1 MKTHEDNTYYTVDEL
16 IAQKNINT
24 PWYERVW
31 YFVYYPVYRFF
42 YWGIWDHIKPS
53 NFKHWYQRA
62 RYGYSYRDCWS
73 IDWYLADIIPKMIN
87 QLKGNL
93 HGVPSDI
100 ADKYVAEDK
109 HDIDM
114 THATAEWESILDKIV
129 NTFKLEHE
137 ILDCTLYDCK
147 NKKEE
152 NKMKELMKEECWDD
166 GCRIMTKKEK
176 TSRDEGWKLL
186 REHFGNLWD

>member
-1 MKTHEDNTYYTVDEL
+1 MTTYDKYLDN
-16 IAQKNINT
+16 I
-24 PWYERVW
+24 
-31 YFVYYPVYRFF
+31 YYPIYRFF
-42 YWGIWDHIKPS
+42 YGIWDNIKPS

-93 HGVPSDI
+93 HGVPGDI

-114 THATAEWESILDKIV
+114 THATAEWESILDKIA
-129 NTFKLEHE
+129 NAFKLEYE
-137 ILDCTLYDCK
+137 ILDSTLYDCAD
-147 NKKEE
+147 KKEE
-152 NKMKELMKEECWDD
+152 DKMKELMKETDYHTN
-166 GCRIMTKKEK
+166 CRIMTKKEK
-176 TSRDEGWKLL
+176 NSRDEGWKLL
-186 REHFGNLWD
+186 RKYFGSLWD

>member
-1 MKTHEDNTYYTVDEL
+1 MKIYDKYLD
-16 IAQKNINT
+16 K
-24 PWYERVW
+24 
-31 YFVYYPVYRFF
+31 VYYPIYRFF
-42 YWGIWDHIKPS
+42 WGIWDKIKPS

-87 QLKGNL
+87 QLKENL
-93 HGVPSDI
+93 HGVPGDI

-114 THATAEWESILDKIV
+114 THATAEWESILDKIA

-137 ILDCTLYDCK
+137 ILDHTLYDCK

-152 NKMKELMKEECWDD
+152 NKMKELMKEGDCYD
-166 GCRIMTKKEK
+166 GCRIMTREEK
-176 TSRDEGWKLL
+176 ASRDGGWKLL
-186 REHFGNLWD
+186 RKHFGNLWD

>member
-1 MKTHEDNTYYTVDEL
+1 MKDDEYYTVEQL
-16 IAQKNINT
+16 IEQKRT
-24 PWYERVW
+24 DSPWYERTW
-31 YFVYYPVYRFF
+31 EFVYYPIYRFF
-42 YWGIWDHIKPS
+42 YWRIWDNIKPS

-87 QLKGNL
+87 QLKENL

-114 THATAEWESILDKIV
+114 THATAEWESILDKIA

-137 ILDCTLYDCK
+137 ILDSCHT
-147 NKKEE
+147 
-152 NKMKELMKEECWDD
+152 
-166 GCRIMTKKEK
+166 MTKKEK
-176 TSRDEGWKLL
+176 KSHDEGWKLF
-186 REHFGNLWD
+186 RKYFGNLWD

>member
-1 MKTHEDNTYYTVDEL
+1 MATHKDTTYYTVEEM

-24 PWYERVW
+24 PWYERAW

-93 HGVPSDI
+93 HGVPGDI
-100 ADKYVAEDK
+100 AERHKTED
-109 HDIDM
+109 DIEM
-114 THATAEWESILDKIV
+114 TQATAEWESILDKIA
-129 NTFKLEHE
+129 NTFKLEYE
-137 ILDCTLYDCK
+137 ILDS
-147 NKKEE
+147 
-152 NKMKELMKEECWDD
+152 
-166 GCRIMTKKEK
+166 CRTMTKKEEK
-176 TSRDEGWKLL
+176 SRDEGWKLF
-186 REHFGNLWD
+186 RKHFGNLWD